1 MVFLSNNPRFTKVK
15 ENQEYLD
22 VENQVISEKDVKQY
36 VLERYSEVKQGQKIK
51 NLVNFQ
57 AMNKYMIMAH
67 DQEELKKLGYI
78 VASYKKIPFSEIL
91 DYYEKHL
98 EKSFEK
104 KPSVKKH
111 TNVLLHV
118 FGHFSKDLSKQERK
132 TLLDLL
138 EQYRKENIALG
149 KLLAE
154 IHPIIFKFDN
164 TYLASQTYFL
174 LYSNIAPG
182 IFSNI

>member
-1 MVFLSNNPRFTKVK
+1 VK
-15 ENQEYLD
+15 ENQDYLD
-22 VENQVISEKDVKQY
+22 LKNQIVSEEDVKKY
-36 VLERYSEVKQGQKIK
+36 VLERFNDVKQTQKIK

-67 DQEELKKLGYI
+67 DQEELKKLGNI
-78 VASYKKIPFSEIL
+78 VARYKKIPFSEIL

-98 EKSFEK
+98 RKSLEKL
-104 KPSVKKH
+104 PTIKKH
-111 TNVLLHV
+111 TNVILHII
-118 FGHFSKDLSKQERK
+118 GHFSNNLNHHEKKK
-132 TLLDLL
+132 LLDLL
-138 EQYRKENIALG
+138 ENYKEENIALG
-149 KLLAE
+149 KLLADM
-154 IHPIIFKFDN
+154 HPLIFRFDN